1 MYIKNGMK
9 RTISTLIV
17 LSAGFSIAWA
27 GTWRLEDSGNWKQ
40 VSQQQGQDKFLMAVA
55 EEKKLVNT
63 GQTKAARKAF
73 EKLKEEFPEI
83 AGPDLDRYIKAELLL
98 SRRKLTKAARNYDK
112 LLTDFPHTKLRE
124 AALERLFA
132 IGTAFLGDQKQ
143 KVLGFIKISG
153 YAEGIKIM
161 EKVTDRAGIDS
172 TMGVEAAIAVARNYE
187 KREKLQEAYLKWWE
201 ISLEWQTGI
210 IGRDAL
216 LGMAQAKYAIYNEH
230 PKNKR
235 PFYDASCLR
244 SAKSYYER
252 FRLLYPEDAKT
263 IGVDRILNEISGQ
276 LANKEYVIGQ
286 YYQKTGNIQSAN
298 LYYNMVVT
306 NWPESTAAEGAKSM
320 LNRLKGSTIKNEKN

>member
-1 MYIKNGMK
+1 MYMIKHRMR

-17 LSAGFSIAWA
+17 LSAVFSIAWA

-40 VSQQQGQDKFLMAVA
+40 VSQQGQDKFLMAVA
-55 EEKKLVNT
+55 EGKKLVNT

-73 EKLKEEFPEI
+73 EALKEDFPEI
-83 AGPDLDRYIKAELLL
+83 AGPDLDKFIKAELLL
-98 SRRKLTKAARNYDK
+98 SRRKLTKAARTYDK
-112 LLTDFPHTKLRE
+112 LLTDFPHTKLRQ
-124 AALERLFA
+124 AALERQFA
-132 IGTAFLGDQKQ
+132 IGTAFLGDQK
-143 KVLGFIKISG
+143 KTVLGFLKISG
-153 YAEGIKIM
+153 YAEGIRIM

-216 LGMAQAKYAIYNEH
+216 LGMAQAKHAIYNKNPE
-230 PKNKR
+230 NKR

-263 IGVDRILNEISGQ
+263 YGVDRILNEISEQ
-276 LANKEYVIGQ
+276 LANKEYVTGQ

-306 NWPESTAAEGAKSM
+306 NWPESAAAEGARSM
-320 LNRLKGSTIKNEKN
+320 LNHLTSNTMKNEKN

>member
-1 MYIKNGMK
+1 M
-9 RTISTLIV
+9 
-17 LSAGFSIAWA
+17 AWA
-27 GTWRLEDSGNWKQ
+27 GTWRLEDTGNWKQ
-40 VSQQQGQDKFLMAVA
+40 VSQQGQDKFLMAVA
-55 EEKKLVNT
+55 EGKKLVNT

-73 EKLKEEFPEI
+73 EQLKEEFPEI
-83 AGPDLDRYIKAELLL
+83 AGPDLDRFIKAELLL

-132 IGTAFLGDQKQ
+132 IGTAYLGDQK
-143 KVLGFIKISG
+143 KKLFGFIKISG
-153 YAEGIKIM
+153 YAEGIRIM
-161 EKVTDRAGIDS
+161 EKLTDRAGIDS

-201 ISLEWQTGI
+201 ISLEWQTGV

-216 LGMAQAKYAIYNEH
+216 LGMAQAKRAIYNEH

-263 IGVDRILNEISGQ
+263 IGVDRILNEISEQ
-276 LANKEYVIGQ
+276 LANKEYVTGQ

-306 NWPESTAAEGAKSM
+306 NWPESTAAEDAKNM
-320 LNRLKGSTIKNEKN
+320 LNRLNDNTIKNEKN

>member
-1 MYIKNGMK
+1 MMK
-9 RTISTLIV
+9 YEMRRTISTLVV
-17 LSAGFSIAWA
+17 LSATFSIAWS

-40 VSQQQGQDKFLMAVA
+40 VSQQGQDKFLMAVA
-55 EEKKLVNT
+55 EGKKLVNT

-73 EKLKEEFPEI
+73 EALKEEFPEI
-83 AGPDLDRYIKAELLL
+83 AGPDLDKFIKAELLL
-98 SRRKLTKAARNYDK
+98 SQRKLTKAARTYDK
-112 LLTDFPHTKLRE
+112 LLTNFPHTRLRE
-124 AALERLFA
+124 AAMERQFA
-132 IGTAFLGDQKQ
+132 IGTAYLGNQK
-143 KVLGFIKISG
+143 KTVLGFFKISG
-153 YAEGIKIM
+153 YAEGIRIM

-187 KREKLQEAYLKWWE
+187 QREKLQEAYLKWWE

-216 LGMAQAKYAIYNEH
+216 LGMAQAKYTIYNKH
-230 PKNKR
+230 PENKR

-263 IGVDRILNEISGQ
+263 LSIDKILNEISEQ
-276 LANKEYVIGQ
+276 LAYKEYATGQ

-298 LYYNMVVT
+298 LYYNMVLSD
-306 NWPESTAAEGAKSM
+306 WPESAAAKAAKGM
-320 LNRLKGSTIKNEKN
+320 LNNLNSNTMKNDEN

>member
-1 MYIKNGMK
+1 MYMIKHRMR

-17 LSAGFSIAWA
+17 LSAVFSIAWA

-40 VSQQQGQDKFLMAVA
+40 VSQQGQDKFLMAVA
-55 EEKKLVNT
+55 EGKKLVNT

-73 EKLKEEFPEI
+73 EALKEDFPEI
-83 AGPDLDRYIKAELLL
+83 AGPNLDKFIKAELLL
-98 SRRKLTKAARNYDK
+98 SRRKLTKAARTYDK
-112 LLTDFPHTKLRE
+112 LLTDFPHTKLRQ
-124 AALERLFA
+124 AALERQFA
-132 IGTAFLGDQKQ
+132 IGTAFLGDQK
-143 KVLGFIKISG
+143 KTVLGFLKISG
-153 YAEGIKIM
+153 YAEGIRIM

-216 LGMAQAKYAIYNEH
+216 LGMAQAKHAIYNKNPE
-230 PKNKR
+230 NKR

-263 IGVDRILNEISGQ
+263 YGVDRILNEISEQ
-276 LANKEYVIGQ
+276 LANKEYVTGQ

-306 NWPESTAAEGAKSM
+306 NWPESAAAEGARSM
-320 LNRLKGSTIKNEKN
+320 LNHLTSNTMKNEKN

>member
-1 MYIKNGMK
+1 MT
-9 RTISTLIV
+9 RTISTLVV
-17 LSAGFSIAWA
+17 LSAAFSIAWA
-27 GTWRLEDSGNWKQ
+27 GTWRLEDTGNWKQ
-40 VSQQQGQDKFLMAVA
+40 VSQQGQDKFLMAVA
-55 EEKKLVNT
+55 EGKKLVNT

-73 EKLKEEFPEI
+73 EQLKEEFPEI
-83 AGPDLDRYIKAELLL
+83 AGPDLDKFIKAELLL
-98 SRRKLTKAARNYDK
+98 SQRKLTKAARTYDK

-132 IGTAFLGDQKQ
+132 IGTAYLGNQK
-143 KVLGFIKISG
+143 KTVLGFFKISG
-153 YAEGIKIM
+153 YAEGIRIM

-172 TMGVEAAIAVARNYE
+172 TMGVEATIAVARNYE

-216 LGMAQAKYAIYNEH
+216 LGMAQAKHTIYNEH
-230 PKNKR
+230 PENKR

-263 IGVDRILNEISGQ
+263 IGVDRILNEISEQ
-276 LANKEYVIGQ
+276 LANKEYVTGQ

-320 LNRLKGSTIKNEKN
+320 LNNLNGNTMKNEKN